1 MLCSLSKPLE
11 SESLWQGLGVVYFF
25 RASQED
31 SRTAKIEDTI
41 ELNKPIQI
49 HINSVALCWPSR
61 LFSQKKKKKESFLL
75 AVYLN
80 SGLYFTKYSL

>member
-11 SESLWQGLGVVYFF
+11 SESLWQGLGFVYFF

-41 ELNKPIQI
+41 ELNKPVQI
-49 HINSVALCWPSR
+49 HISSVVLCWLSR
-61 LFSQKKKKKESFLL
+61 LFSQKKKESFLL
-75 AVYLN
+75 AFYLN
-80 SGLYFTKYSL
+80 NGLYFTKYSL